1 METLMFSRRTLWVFL
16 LASLTLLSTVAS
28 AQSKKFLILSQTQG
42 KGSTAFASTVA
53 AMGGSILK
61 NHEGI
66 GVLTVT
72 SNDPNFQRI
81 VSTLPG
87 VLSVAEDRSI
97 QWVPNETVLDAG
109 LSVAPDAGVT
119 GNPAA
124 FGATQWAWKAIS
136 ADKTF
141 AAGKL
146 GQGARVAVLDSGIV
160 TNHLEFVDGLNF
172 NRALSK
178 SFVAAEPNL
187 DPPAGVFN
195 HGTHV
200 AGIIAARGVAILGVA
215 PRAEIVA
222 VKVLSA
228 AGSGSFDDVISGIE
242 YASGPLVH
250 ADIINMSLGALFT
263 PNNSG
268 PGSPDGDLVKAI
280 ERAVTQATKNGTL
293 VISAAGNDATNLN
306 QHGIVEVPGGAND
319 GMEISAT
326 TAVGFALGQNSF
338 DNFASYSNFGST
350 VDLAGPGGDTQLAG
364 TPAGD
369 AVCTVGVIRSNCF
382 VFDLVLA
389 PGGIAANGSS
399 LYFFAA
405 GTSMA
410 TPHVAGTAALI
421 VGQFGH
427 IGPKA
432 IRNILEHSSDRVL
445 GGDRSLI
452 GRGRVDAAAALGI
465 Q

>member
-1 METLMFSRRTLWVFL
+1 V
-16 LASLTLLSTVAS
+16 
-28 AQSKKFLILSQTQG
+28 
-42 KGSTAFASTVA
+42 
-53 AMGGSILK
+53 
-61 NHEGI
+61 
-66 GVLTVT
+66 
-72 SNDPNFQRI
+72 
-81 VSTLPG
+81 
-87 VLSVAEDRSI
+87 

-109 LSVAPDAGVT
+109 IGVSQDAGIT
-119 GNPAA
+119 GNPAV
-124 FGATQWAWKAIS
+124 FGATQWAWKAIG

-146 GQGARVAVLDSGIV
+146 GAGARVAVLDSGIV
-160 TNHLEFVDGLNF
+160 TNHLEFVNGLNL
-172 NRALSK
+172 NLGLSK

-187 DPPAGVFN
+187 DPPVGVFN

-200 AGIIAARGVAILGVA
+200 AGIIAARGVATLGVA

-222 VKVLSA
+222 VKVLNA
-228 AGSGSFDDVISGIE
+228 AGSGSFNDVISGIE

-268 PGSPDGDLVKAI
+268 PGSPDGDLIRAI
-280 ERAVTQATKNGTL
+280 ERAVTQANNNGTL

-306 QHGIVEVPGGAND
+306 QHGIAEVPGNAND
-319 GMEISAT
+319 GIEVSAT
-326 TAVGFALGQNSF
+326 TASGFALGSTSF

-350 VDLAGPGGDTQLAG
+350 IDLAGPGGDTPLAG
-364 TPAGD
+364 TPAGN
-369 AVCTVGVIRSNCF
+369 ALCTVGVIRSNCF

-389 PGGIAANGSS
+389 PGGRAANGSS

-421 VGQFGH
+421 VGQYGH

-432 IRNILEHSSDRVL
+432 IRDILERTSDRIL
-445 GGDRSLI
+445 GGDRSLA
-452 GRGRVDAAAALGI
+452 GRGRVNAAAALGVN
-465 Q
+465 